1 MSSLDREVIKAIQEA
16 VSEAEQPP
24 KVAKRI
30 EAWLN
35 AMSTSELS
43 ASDEQEYL
51 ENVRSA
57 ITVNIAGGSDE
68 D

>member
-1 MSSLDREVIKAIQEA
+1 MSNLDREVIKAIQE
-16 VSEAEQPP
+16 VVREVGQPD

-43 ASDEQEYL
+43 ATDEQGYL
-51 ENVRSA
+51 ENVRAA
-57 ITVNIAGGSDE
+57 ITVNVTGGSDE

>member
-1 MSSLDREVIKAIQEA
+1 MSNLDHEVIKAVQEA
-16 VSEAEQPP
+16 VRETGQSD

-35 AMSTSELS
+35 AMSASELS
-43 ASDEQEYL
+43 STDEQGYL

-57 ITVNIAGGSDE
+57 ITVNVAGGNDE

>member
-1 MSSLDREVIKAIQEA
+1 MSQLDDVVIEAIQEA
-16 VSEAEQPP
+16 VDEAEQPN

-43 ASDEQEYL
+43 STDEQQYL
-51 ENVRSA
+51 ENVLSA
-57 ITVNIAGGSDE
+57 ITVNVTGDSDE

>member
-1 MSSLDREVIKAIQEA
+1 MSNLDREVIKAIQEA
-16 VSEAEQPP
+16 VREAGQPD

-43 ASDEQEYL
+43 ATDKQGYL
-51 ENVRSA
+51 ENVRAA
-57 ITVNIAGGSDE
+57 ITVNVTGGSDE

>member
-1 MSSLDREVIKAIQEA
+1 MSQLDHVVSEAIQEA
-16 VSEAEQPP
+16 VNEAGQPD
-24 KVAKRI
+24 KLAKRI

-43 ASDEQEYL
+43 STDEQQYL
-51 ENVRSA
+51 ENVLSA
-57 ITVNIAGGSDE
+57 ITVNVTGDSDE

>member
-1 MSSLDREVIKAIQEA
+1 MSNLDHEVIKAVQEA
-16 VSEAEQPP
+16 VREAGQPD

-43 ASDEQEYL
+43 ATDEQGYL
-51 ENVRSA
+51 ENVRAA
-57 ITVNIAGGSDE
+57 ITVNVTGGSDE

>member
-1 MSSLDREVIKAIQEA
+1 MSNLDREVIKAIQEA
-16 VSEAEQPP
+16 VREAGQPD

-43 ASDEQEYL
+43 ATDEQGYL
-51 ENVRSA
+51 ENVRAA
-57 ITVNIAGGSDE
+57 ITVNVTGGSDE

>member
-1 MSSLDREVIKAIQEA
+1 MSNLDREVIKAIQEA
-16 VSEAEQPP
+16 VRETEQPD

-35 AMSTSELS
+35 AMSTSELG
-43 ASDEQEYL
+43 ATDEQGYL
-51 ENVRSA
+51 ENVRAA
-57 ITVNIAGGSDE
+57 ITVNVTGGSDE

>member
-1 MSSLDREVIKAIQEA
+1 MSNLDHEVVKAIQES
-16 VSEAEQPP
+16 VREAGQTD

-35 AMSTSELS
+35 AMSASELS
-43 ASDEQEYL
+43 ATDEQGHL
-51 ENVRSA
+51 ENVRAA
-57 ITVNIAGGSDE
+57 ITVNVAGGNDE

>member
-1 MSSLDREVIKAIQEA
+1 MSSLDYEVISALYEA
-16 VSEAEQPP
+16 VSESGQLD

-43 ASDEQEYL
+43 ASDEQDYL

-57 ITVNIAGGSDE
+57 ITVNVTGDLHE
-68 D
+68 N

>member
-1 MSSLDREVIKAIQEA
+1 MSNLDSEVIKAIQEA
-16 VSEAEQPP
+16 VREAGQPD

-43 ASDEQEYL
+43 ATDEQGYL
-51 ENVRSA
+51 ENVRAA
-57 ITVNIAGGSDE
+57 ITVNVTGGSDE

>member
-1 MSSLDREVIKAIQEA
+1 MSNLDREVIKAIQEA
-16 VSEAEQPP
+16 VREAGQPD

-43 ASDEQEYL
+43 AADEQGYL
-51 ENVRSA
+51 ETVRAAIIVNV
-57 ITVNIAGGSDE
+57 TGGSDE

>member
-1 MSSLDREVIKAIQEA
+1 MSNLDREVVKAIQES
-16 VSEAEQPP
+16 VREAGQPD

-35 AMSTSELS
+35 AMSASELS
-43 ASDEQEYL
+43 ATDEQGHL
-51 ENVRSA
+51 ENVRAA
-57 ITVNIAGGSDE
+57 ITVNVTGGSDE

>member
-1 MSSLDREVIKAIQEA
+1 MSNLDREVVKAIQEA
-16 VSEAEQPP
+16 VCEAGQPD

-35 AMSTSELS
+35 AMSISELS
-43 ASDEQEYL
+43 ATDEQVYL
-51 ENVRSA
+51 ENVRAA
-57 ITVNIAGGSDE
+57 ITVNVAGGNDE

>member
-1 MSSLDREVIKAIQEA
+1 MSNLDREVIKAIQEA
-16 VSEAEQPP
+16 VREAGQPD

-30 EAWLN
+30 EAWLS
-35 AMSTSELS
+35 AMSASELS
-43 ASDEQEYL
+43 STDEQGYL

-57 ITVNIAGGSDE
+57 ITVNVTGGSDE

>member
-1 MSSLDREVIKAIQEA
+1 MSNLDREVIKAIQEA
-16 VSEAEQPP
+16 VREAEQPD

-30 EAWLN
+30 EAWLS

-43 ASDEQEYL
+43 DTDEQGYL
-51 ENVRSA
+51 ENVRA
-57 ITVNIAGGSDE
+57 VITVNVSGGSNE

>member
-1 MSSLDREVIKAIQEA
+1 MSNLDHEVIKAIQEA
-16 VSEAEQPP
+16 VREAGQPD

-43 ASDEQEYL
+43 ATDEQGYL
-51 ENVRSA
+51 ENVRAA
-57 ITVNIAGGSDE
+57 ITVNVTGGSDE

>member
-1 MSSLDREVIKAIQEA
+1 MSDLDREVIKAIQEA
-16 VSEAEQPP
+16 VREAGQPD

-43 ASDEQEYL
+43 PTDEQGYL
-51 ENVRSA
+51 ENVRAA
-57 ITVNIAGGSDE
+57 ITVNVTGGSDE